1 MIRHIVCDA
10 WKASYRNA
18 RCVKLWNKLLLTVAK
33 SICIAWI
40 LLKLIC
46 ETRPQSPFAILSSQW
61 DTSLQL
67 RIHVLTLSFQC
78 YVKHCVKL
86 SILILKEIGG
96 SVTPYDGFE
105 NHGSVKKH
113 GRGYQAGLSL
123 LIESHFFPIRH
134 TLSPNPALMW
144 VFFAQANA
152 QSTLF
157 KSTTNRNETHMG

>member
-1 MIRHIVCDA
+1 MWHVIRHIVCDA

-18 RCVKLWNKLLLTVAK
+18 RWVKLWNKPLLTVAK

-67 RIHVLTLSFQC
+67 RIHALTLSFQC
-78 YVKHCVKL
+78 CVKHCVKL

-96 SVTPYDGFE
+96 SATPYHGFE
-105 NHGSVKKH
+105 NHGSVKKNMDE
-113 GRGYQAGLSL
+113 GTKRVWASWSSR
-123 LIESHFFPIRH
+123 IFFPIRH
-134 TLSPNPALMW
+134 TLSPSCPIE
-144 VFFAQANA
+144 
-152 QSTLF
+152 TLL
-157 KSTTNRNETHMG
+157 